1 MRLTTDFWLA
11 AWRRRIEGEG
21 IPVYVLRRGD
31 DTAGAVLVK
40 VATLDGAA
48 RLMARRTDPATGR
61 SLWMELDAGPEEAMD
76 ARSRRE
82 ADFDPD
88 LWIVEIADREGR
100 AFLDDDESPA
110 CPRPPAADPPR
121 GIRTKMK
128 RAAARGKPCAA
139 GAPCGKPRS

>member
-1 MRLTTDFWLA
+1 MRLATGFWLA

-21 IPVYVLRRGD
+21 IPVYILRRGD

-40 VATLDGAA
+40 VATLDGMA

-100 AFLDDDESPA
+100 AFLDDEESP
-110 CPRPPAADPPR
+110 P
-121 GIRTKMK
+121 
-128 RAAARGKPCAA
+128 
-139 GAPCGKPRS
+139 